1 VLPGGIFLTV
11 AVSAPSAATPWGQLS
26 RVDRCG
32 PGPTVR
38 VAAISGPGTTPGA
51 ATEGPDAAAAGSD
64 PASAGPDPASAGPE
78 AGAPGRDQANAEP
91 VAVPITAPA
100 ANVRVSDSGSQFPPG
115 CRAPI
120 SDSSPPAVGR
130 CVESLARQRSTS
142 GRTVAGTCSRLGAPW
157 ATRYSRAAVVPVPN
171 GPSPVAAKASTAP
184 KLKMSL
190 GGPTS

>member
-1 VLPGGIFLTV
+1 MFPTV
-11 AVSAPSAATPWGQLS
+11 AVSAPSTAAPWGHLS
-26 RVDRCG
+26 LVDRCG

-38 VAAISGPGTTPGA
+38 VAAISGPGATPGA
-51 ATEGPDAAAAGSD
+51 AAAGPDS
-64 PASAGPDPASAGPE
+64 ASAGPDSASAGPE
-78 AGAPGRDQANAEP
+78 AEAPGRDQANAEP
-91 VAVPITAPA
+91 DGVPITAPA
-100 ANVRVSDSGSQFPPG
+100 ANVRVSDSGSQFSFG

-120 SDSSPPAVGR
+120 SASSPPAVGR
-130 CVESLARQRSTS
+130 CVGSLARQRSAS
-142 GRTVAGTCSRLGAPW
+142 GRTLAGTCSRFGVPW